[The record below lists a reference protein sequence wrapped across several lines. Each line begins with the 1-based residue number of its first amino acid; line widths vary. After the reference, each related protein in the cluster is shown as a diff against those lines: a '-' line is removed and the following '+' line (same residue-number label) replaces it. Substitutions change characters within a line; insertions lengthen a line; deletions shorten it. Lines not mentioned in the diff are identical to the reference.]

1 MMIGAMDIHR
11 ELLAREIPHEIVR
24 LPRVVLNAMELPDAL
39 RVPATHC
46 VATRI
51 YFVDDVPTAVAMP
64 ALSTPEPRALL
75 ASLDAT
81 SLRPATVEQTNEL
94 TGYAAGL
101 VSAALLPKDIPLFV
115 DARLD
120 LTGVVY
126 LPTGETGTAIGI
138 SGATF
143 FRLTGARLAHLV
155 DDDVIVLP
163 RDLTHIRL

>member
-24 LPRVVLNAMELPDAL
+24 LPRVVLNAMELPEAL
-39 RVPATHC
+39 RVPASQC

-51 YFVDDVPTAVAMP
+51 YYLDEVPTAVAVP
-64 ALSTPEPRALL
+64 ALSTPEPGAIL
-75 ASLDAT
+75 AALDALT
-81 SLRPATVEQTNEL
+81 LRPATVEQTNAL

-101 VSAALLPKDIPLFV
+101 VSAALLPKDIPLFI

-120 LTGVVY
+120 MTGVVY

-155 DDDVIVLP
+155 DVDVIELP
-163 RDLTHIRL
+163 YDLSQLRL